1 MESGAGT
8 LQEKNNDKA
17 LEDRRPKRRRG
28 EGEKGRRGEGGSRRN
43 TY

>member
-17 LEDRRPKRRRG
+17 LEDRRPKT
-28 EGEKGRRGEGGSRRN
+28 EEKKGRRGEGGSRRN